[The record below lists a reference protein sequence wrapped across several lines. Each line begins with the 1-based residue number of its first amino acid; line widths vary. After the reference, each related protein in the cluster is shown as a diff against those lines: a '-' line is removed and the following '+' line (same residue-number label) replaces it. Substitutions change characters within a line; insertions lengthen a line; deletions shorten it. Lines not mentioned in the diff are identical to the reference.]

1 MSNFRPVGPHDQL
14 LISRVHPPEWRNPR
28 PAEHYN
34 LVVIGA
40 GTAGLVCAAAAAGLG
55 AQVALVERDLMGGD
69 CLNFGCVP
77 SKALLRAARAAAD
90 ARRAADYGV
99 EATCEAGVDFG
110 AVMDRMRRLRAELSE
125 NDSVSRFDSLG
136 VDVFLGKGRFTSP
149 DSIEVAGQSLRFSR
163 AVIVTGSRA
172 APLRIPGFAD
182 NGFLT
187 NESIFSLTVLPRR
200 LVVIGGGPLGCELAQ
215 AFSRFGSRVSLLEAE
230 SSILPN
236 EDADAARIVK
246 SALVRDG
253 IEIIE
258 NCHIQ
263 SAHVTEDGKLLKLE
277 NSGTERDLAFDEVLV
292 AAGRVPTVDIGL
304 EAAGVDYDRRTG
316 VKVDDHL
323 RTSNRRIFAA
333 GDVCSPYKFTHVAD
347 AMARIVIRN
356 ALFYGREQAS
366 ALTIPWCIYT
376 DPEIAH
382 VGFSEDEARRHDITV
397 QSLVQPLKD
406 VDRAVLDG
414 ETEGFLKIHVRQGTD
429 RIAGA
434 TLVARHAG
442 EMISELTLAIA
453 NNIGLRTIARTI
465 HPYPTQA
472 EAIRKIA
479 DAYSRGRLTPRVQWM
494 FRKWFAWTR

>member
-1 MSNFRPVGPHDQL
+1 
-14 LISRVHPPEWRNPR
+14 
-28 PAEHYN
+28 
-34 LVVIGA
+34 
-40 GTAGLVCAAAAAGLG
+40 
-55 AQVALVERDLMGGD
+55 
-69 CLNFGCVP
+69 
-77 SKALLRAARAAAD
+77 
-90 ARRAADYGV
+90 
-99 EATCEAGVDFG
+99 
-110 AVMDRMRRLRAELSE
+110 
-125 NDSVSRFDSLG
+125 
-136 VDVFLGKGRFTSP
+136 
-149 DSIEVAGQSLRFSR
+149 
-163 AVIVTGSRA
+163 
-172 APLRIPGFAD
+172 
-182 NGFLT
+182 
-187 NESIFSLTVLPRR
+187 
-200 LVVIGGGPLGCELAQ
+200 
-215 AFSRFGSRVSLLEAE
+215 
-230 SSILPN
+230 
-236 EDADAARIVK
+236 
-246 SALVRDG
+246 
-253 IEIIE
+253 
-258 NCHIQ
+258 
-263 SAHVTEDGKLLKLE
+263 
-277 NSGTERDLAFDEVLV
+277 
-292 AAGRVPTVDIGL
+292 
-304 EAAGVDYDRRTG
+304 
-316 VKVDDHL
+316 
-323 RTSNRRIFAA
+323 
-333 GDVCSPYKFTHVAD
+333 
-347 AMARIVIRN
+347 MARIVIRN